1 MNGSASG
8 SGLQQTVRLA
18 IDCHTGELVAA
29 EALLTLPEVEFT
41 ALRREAMQARVD
53 RRKGGAAER
62 FRCAICKCPLY
73 LSRRITGTQNRWFVH
88 DGKAD
93 ECPWFEG
100 RRLAPEQIKALVYR
114 GQQEGQQHREMKDY
128 IARWLRQD
136 PRVQDVRLEKT
147 TFSEVVKGEWRRPDV
162 RCTYQEVPLVFEIQ
176 LSYTFLSDVIARDA
190 FYRREKTFVIW
201 VFARF
206 DSSRAAV
213 TDEAF
218 FNRRNLFVLDAQAR
232 EDTIARSALT
242 FSGFRQLPSLRD
254 NHSWRDTWEA
264 LPVGLHEVI
273 FPADTYRPYFFD
285 YEARRKEIEN
295 ARIEASRADEER
307 RWQAGVDA
315 YRVAAKR
322 FFASDHGDE
331 ERKALLEIV
340 DDLEENTA
348 WHPGFEGLRESR
360 FFGYHG
366 VLAVLMSIQAGEPVG
381 YNPKLSAFQ
390 VIEAGLRTGSHV
402 GKHAYAVLHL
412 WAYKTYRP
420 TVSEKHRRWL
430 VDYAREVKRSL
441 ESGETAYRRDTSFDE
456 AIGLLFPEL
465 EEQLSGPFG
474 TDLMSDGD
482 GDGESDGH

>member
-1 MNGSASG
+1 MRAQVHEVPSGGDLAALIYLPHRAGARQAWTAGENGTSREECRARPDARRAMNGSASG
-8 SGLQQTVRLA
+8 SGFQQTVRLA
-18 IDCHTGELVAA
+18 VDSHTGELVAA
-29 EALLTLPEVEFT
+29 EALLAMQEAAFT

-53 RRKGGAAER
+53 RRKGGNAER
-62 FRCAICKCPLY
+62 FRCATCKCPLY

-128 IARWLRQD
+128 IAHWLRQD
-136 PRVQDVRLEKT
+136 PLIQDVCLEKT

-162 RCTYQEVPLVFEIQ
+162 KCTYRGVPLVLEIQ

-232 EDTIARSALT
+232 QDTIARSALT
-242 FSGFRQLPSLRD
+242 FSGFRQTPSPMD
-254 NHSWRDTWEA
+254 SHSWRDTWEA

-273 FPADTYRPYFFD
+273 FPTDTCRPYFFD

-295 ARIEASRADEER
+295 ARIEVHRAEDKRHWE
-307 RWQAGVDA
+307 AGVDA
-315 YRVAAKR
+315 YRVAARR
-322 FFASDHGDE
+322 FFASDHGDV
-331 ERKALLEIV
+331 ERAILLAVVER
-340 DDLEENTA
+340 LAENSA
-348 WHPGFEGLRESR
+348 WHRGFEGLRESQ
-360 FFGYHG
+360 FSGYHG

-381 YNPKLSAFQ
+381 YNPKLSVFQ
-390 VIEAGLRTGSHV
+390 VIEAR
-402 GKHAYAVLHL
+402 
-412 WAYKTYRP
+412 
-420 TVSEKHRRWL
+420 
-430 VDYAREVKRSL
+430 
-441 ESGETAYRRDTSFDE
+441 
-456 AIGLLFPEL
+456 
-465 EEQLSGPFG
+465 
-474 TDLMSDGD
+474 
-482 GDGESDGH
+482 